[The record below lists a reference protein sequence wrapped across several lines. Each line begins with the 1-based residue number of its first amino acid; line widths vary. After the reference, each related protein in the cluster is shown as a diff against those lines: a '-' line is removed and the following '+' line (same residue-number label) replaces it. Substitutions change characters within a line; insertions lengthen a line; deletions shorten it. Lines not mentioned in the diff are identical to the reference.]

1 MQTDAPQGVTAS
13 PSPSNIMLWDAVI
26 FGPEDTPF
34 EDGTFRLQLE
44 FDESY
49 PTKPPKVKFLAKMF
63 HPNGTRIGRPSSC
76 RNFDSNV
83 YYAV

>member
-1 MQTDAPQGVTAS
+1 MQTDAPHGVTAA

-44 FDESY
+44 FEESY

-63 HPNGTRIGRPSSC
+63 HPNGIFGAYLP
-76 RNFDSNV
+76 FMGF
-83 YYAV
+83 